1 MKVISFCLWGDKPM
15 YNVGA
20 IRNAQL
26 IPHIYPDW
34 QGWFYVSSSVPQ
46 ETIDQLNSFDHVKV
60 ISAGDESNWVC
71 QLWRTLPV
79 SIDSNVEIMISR
91 DTDCRLNLREKHAVD
106 EWLDSGEPFH
116 LMRDHPYHT
125 VPIMGGMWGCRVL
138 PTLEILSERTHSDI
152 KSLFAY
158 FQKWQEIQIK
168 FATGQIPKQ
177 EGYAGVSL
185 DELTGVT
192 QGSGIDQSFYR
203 HIYEAMGKN
212 IFSHD
217 SFPHYNAFSGHNVT
231 YINSLRIPCV
241 GFPDK
246 LKTPSDFVGQD
257 WDENDIPTATSYQAI
272 LHARTKIAEGK
283 VG

>member
-1 MKVISFCLWGDKPM
+1 M

-34 QGWFYVSSSVPQ
+34 QGWFHVSSSVPQ

-203 HIYEAMGKN
+203 HVYEAMGKN

-272 LHARTKIAEGK
+272 LYARTKIAEGK